1 MMSWLAAVG
10 RASIWHPD
18 APAMQRV
25 QKRFRP
31 VFRIGLPVIDV
42 LLIVFGIAGVVIGSN
57 AVREFTAPW
66 FGPLLASGIGVSAL
80 VALVGLA
87 FNRPRL
93 ELTSKFTLAACLV
106 LYVAFLV
113 ASATVRSAS
122 AVLTAVLV
130 AIVLTILAIRI
141 FDLLEQAAIEEGDE

>member
-1 MMSWLAAVG
+1 MRWLAAVG
-10 RASIWHPD
+10 RASIWHRSST
-18 APAMQRV
+18 AMARV

-31 VFRIGLPVIDV
+31 VFQIGLPAIDV
-42 LLIVFGIAGVVIGSN
+42 LLVSFSVAGIVIGSN

-66 FGPLLASGIGVSAL
+66 FGPLLAAGIGISAA

-93 ELTSKFTLAACLV
+93 ELTSKFVLAACLV
-106 LYVAFLV
+106 LYEAFLI

-130 AIVLTILAIRI
+130 TIVLVILAVRI